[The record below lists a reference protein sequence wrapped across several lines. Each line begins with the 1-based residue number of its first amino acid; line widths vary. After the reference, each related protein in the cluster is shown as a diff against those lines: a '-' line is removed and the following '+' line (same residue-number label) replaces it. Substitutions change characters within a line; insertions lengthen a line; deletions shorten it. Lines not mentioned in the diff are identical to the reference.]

1 MELLL
6 CVSQQTDTPSPYRFS
21 GTGIQVYSFEEAVY
35 HVYHYWKQSVDDITS
50 PGLANWVHDTL
61 GMSYLS
67 ARIKEAAKIEG
78 FSQRMLA
85 FLRIIEYISED
96 ELLTLKPE
104 LERWET
110 RLEWETYKERA
121 DDLVARGDPDK
132 AVALYRRALQY
143 DENPALLNNMGVAYM
158 QIEAYREACRYLS
171 QALKWDDKNPS
182 IWLHYIEALILA
194 QRFEEAENTLTK
206 VISTLPVKE
215 SDSDILYLRGELAFG
230 RGKYQDSL
238 VFFDWAITKSPHSQY
253 VFRQADVYAKM
264 RQFDRA
270 LHAMARIT
278 KRDIPYFMKEAELH
292 ASADNMPAAI
302 KSIERALA
310 LQNNHTELWVR
321 LARYHRLDYNLP
333 KANTAISK
341 ALSLD
346 ANNERARLES
356 ARIKKGMGNTKEYQS
371 TLNKILTGFKG
382 WYRDLGM

>member
-1 MELLL
+1 
-6 CVSQQTDTPSPYRFS
+6 VF
-21 GTGIQVYSFEEAVY
+21 SFEEAVY

-61 GMSYLS
+61 EMSYLS

-85 FLRIIEYISED
+85 FLRIIEYFSEE
-96 ELLTLKPE
+96 ELQALKPE

-143 DENPALLNNMGVAYM
+143 EENPALLNNMGVAYM
-158 QIEAYREACRYLS
+158 QIEAYGEACRYFS
-171 QALKWDDKNPS
+171 QALKWDDTNPS
-182 IWLHYIEALILA
+182 IWIHYIEALILA
-194 QRFEEAENTLTK
+194 RRFEEAEKALSTTLD
-206 VISTLPVKE
+206 SSLLNE
-215 SDSDILYLRGELAFG
+215 SDADVLYLRGELAFG
-230 RGKYQDSL
+230 QGKYADSL
-238 VFFDWAITKSPHSQY
+238 VYYDRAITVSPHVQY
-253 VFRQADVYAKM
+253 VFRLADVYAKM

-270 LHAMARIT
+270 LRTMTRIARH
-278 KRDIPYFMKEAELH
+278 DIPFYMKQAELH
-292 ASADNMPAAI
+292 ALADNMPAAI

-321 LARYHRLDYNLP
+321 LARYHRLDYNLTQ
-333 KANTAISK
+333 ANAAISK

-346 ANNERARLES
+346 AKNERARLES